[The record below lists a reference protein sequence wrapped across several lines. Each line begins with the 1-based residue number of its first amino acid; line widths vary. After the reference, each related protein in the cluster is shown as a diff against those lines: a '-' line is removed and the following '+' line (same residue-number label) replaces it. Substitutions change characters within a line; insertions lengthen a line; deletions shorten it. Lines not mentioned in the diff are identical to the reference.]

1 MTSFWLICALLLVVA
16 VLFLVLPLWRSG
28 TKNTTVLRDAANLD
42 IFRDQMAEMDSDLRN
57 GLLTAELYEQGK
69 RELQARLLD
78 EVKGE
83 DAPISVRNPHK
94 VTALAL
100 ALLLPAIALGMYWK
114 LGNREAL
121 QPSVAPQAEARNMPV
136 LPSPAVLKELQDK
149 VTKNPTD
156 TEALATLA
164 RGYAEAEQY
173 AEAVRSYEKL
183 TQLAPN
189 NATWLAD
196 YADASAMANGES
208 LKGKPSEILK
218 QALKVEP
225 NNYKALALSGS
236 AAMERGEYD
245 LALQHWDKLLK
256 LMPKGSEDAKMV
268 ESGINQ
274 AKEFIAQLRSGK
286 KPTMPEAAPQG
297 DMEQAPALSGGAERI
312 TGSVSLSAALA
323 KQVKPDDMVFILARA
338 AEGPKMPLAV
348 IRKQVKDLPVQFTL
362 DNSQA
367 MTPQMKISNF
377 DSIVVV
383 ARISKT
389 GNALPQAGDLQ
400 GISTPVK
407 PGSSGVKLSV
417 DKVVE

>member
-1 MTSFWLICALLLVVA
+1 MTSFWLICALLLLVA

-42 IFRDQMAEMDSDLRN
+42 IFRDQIAEMDADLRN

-78 EVKGE
+78 EVKGGE
-83 DAPISVRNPHK
+83 ETAKVRNPHK
-94 VTALAL
+94 ITALVL

-121 QPSVAPQAEARNMPV
+121 EAPAARPANAAMNAQPAPIDLSALETKVASQPNDHA
-136 LPSPAVLKELQDK
+136 
-149 VTKNPTD
+149 
-156 TEALATLA
+156 ALAELA
-164 RGYAEAEQY
+164 RGYAEAERY
-173 AEAVRSYEKL
+173 PEAIASYEKL
-183 TQLAPN
+183 VKLEPN

-196 YADASAMANGES
+196 YADATAIANGES
-208 LKGKPSEILK
+208 LKGKPSEILQ
-218 QALKVEP
+218 QALKVDP

-245 LALQHWDKLLK
+245 LAMQHWDKLLK

-268 ESGINQ
+268 ESGIQQ
-274 AKEFIAQLRSGK
+274 AKEFIAQLKSGK
-286 KPTMPEAAPQG
+286 NPTMPEAPPQG
-297 DMEQAPALSGGAERI
+297 DREQSPALVGGAERI
-312 TGSVSLSAALA
+312 TGTVSLSKELA
-323 KQVKPDDMVFILARA
+323 GKVKPDDLVFILARA

-348 IRKQVKDLPVQFTL
+348 IRKQVKDLPLQFTL

-367 MTPQMKISNF
+367 MAPQMKLSNF
-377 DSIVVV
+377 DSVVVV

-389 GNALPQAGDLQ
+389 GNAMPQTGDLQ
-400 GISTPVK
+400 GISAPMK